1 MRKQPSR
8 SRLAIIFVA
17 ALSFAATFAPSA
29 FAAPVE
35 QVLHSFLGGTD
46 GYNPDGGLVA
56 DAAGNLYGT
65 NTWGGPDSA
74 APYGTVFELTPPA
87 TAGGDWTKT
96 VLYSFLGGAN
106 DGATPF
112 GTLIFDK
119 AGNLYGTTEAGGPS
133 NTGTVFELSP
143 PAVAGG
149 NWTETVLYIFP
160 ADTTQGY
167 SPFGKLTFDG
177 IGDLYGTTQFGGTGK
192 FGLACS
198 INGCGTVFQ
207 LKPPATAGESWTAS
221 VLYNFGSF
229 DVDGTEP
236 GRGLAFRRGS
246 LYGTT
251 LNGGASNNGTIFRLA
266 QDHGVWSEQILY
278 NFSGAEGANP
288 MGRLIYDSAGNLYGT
303 ARSGGDVNSATCS
316 LGCGAVFEL
325 SPPVTPGDPWVETT
339 LYKFSGGRDGGSPYT
354 AVLRDKLGRLY
365 GTSTAGGANNS
376 NNTGDNGTV
385 FRLSPPVVPG
395 DSWKETLLHVFH
407 GASSND
413 GSFPAGDLILI
424 NGSGLFGTT
433 LEGGST
439 NSGTVFNITF

>member
-8 SRLAIIFVA
+8 SSLATIFVL
-17 ALSFAATFAPSA
+17 ALSLALAFAPSA

-35 QVLHSFLGGTD
+35 QVLHSFLGGSD
-46 GYNPDGGLVA
+46 GYNPDGGLAA

-65 NTWGGPDSA
+65 NTWGGPTS
-74 APYGTVFELTPPA
+74 YGTVFELTPPA
-87 TAGGDWTKT
+87 ALGGDWTKT
-96 VLYSFLGGAN
+96 VLYSFQGGAN

-112 GTLIFDK
+112 GTLTFDK

-143 PAVAGG
+143 PATAGG
-149 NWTETVLYIFP
+149 TWTETVLYIFP

-167 SPFGKLTFDG
+167 WPFGKLTFDG

-192 FGLACS
+192 WGQSCS

-207 LKPPATAGESWTAS
+207 LKPPAIAGGSWTCS

-229 DVDGTEP
+229 DVDGVEP
-236 GRGLAFRRGS
+236 GRGLAFRLGS

-251 LNGGASNNGTIFRLA
+251 MSGGSYNNGTVFRLV
-266 QDHGVWSEQILY
+266 QNQGVWSEQILY
-278 NFSGAEGANP
+278 SFTGAEGANP
-288 MGRLIYDSAGNLYGT
+288 IGRLIYDSAGNLYGT
-303 ARSGGDVNSATCS
+303 ARSGGNVNNATCS
-316 LGCGAVFEL
+316 LGCGAVFEI
-325 SPPVTPGDPWVETT
+325 SPPVTPVDPWTETT
-339 LYKFSGGRDGGSPYT
+339 LYKFTGGGDGGSPYT
-354 AVLRDKLGRLY
+354 AVLRDSLGRLY
-365 GTSTAGGANNS
+365 GTSTTGGANNWD
-376 NNTGDNGTV
+376 NTGDNGTV
-385 FRLSPPVVPG
+385 FRLSPPTVPG

-407 GASSND
+407 GATSND